1 MSTGYQIYDQTK
13 TYYFTFQIVEW
24 VDIFSRKEYRDII
37 INSINHCRKEKGL
50 EIWAYVIMTNH
61 IHIIL
66 SSKVGKLSD
75 TIRDFK
81 SYSSKKILESIK
93 MKGESRREWML
104 QIFSKEAEKRK
115 RKSEYQL
122 WSHENHAIEITSQKF
137 LKQKMAYIHLN
148 PVRSG
153 LVEKAEDWI
162 YSSQRN
168 FSGLDSI
175 LEIDLIDM

>member
-1 MSTGYQIYDQTK
+1 MSTCYQIYDQTK

-122 WSHENHAIEITSQKF
+122 WTHENHAIEITSQKF

-153 LVEKAEDWI
+153 LVEKAEDWV

-168 FSGLDSI
+168 YSGLESI
-175 LEIDLIDM
+175 LEIDLVDV